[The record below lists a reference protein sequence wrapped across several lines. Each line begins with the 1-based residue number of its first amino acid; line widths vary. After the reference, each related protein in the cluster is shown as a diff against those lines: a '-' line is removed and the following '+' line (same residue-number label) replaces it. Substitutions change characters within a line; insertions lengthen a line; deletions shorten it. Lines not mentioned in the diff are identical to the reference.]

1 VPYETLKRP
10 FIHILLIFGLLIGA
24 SCDDIQGKNVSSSSD
39 DENYEL
45 TSYADNSDA
54 SGEETDLNESGEAEI
69 ADQSDDPSELKSQTF
84 TASAENIL
92 NPERGFYTWI
102 DILDDADD
110 YNWARE
116 DGFTL
121 AYAEV
126 VLAGY
131 QNSALDDP
139 ILNGLAAGFDRVRDA
154 GIKVILRFYY
164 SDNPLNSD
172 ATLSQILSHIAQ
184 LKPILQDNA
193 DIISTLQAGF
203 IGRWGEWH
211 TSTNGLD
218 NKDSR
223 AAILNAL
230 LDALPSPVTIQ
241 VRKPSFKTDFTGS
254 DAPLDET
261 EAYNGGSKSRIA
273 HHNDCFLASDTD
285 YGTYPAGEIVKWKDY
300 ISADANFVPMGG
312 ETCKLNPPRSDC
324 TTAVAEM
331 EQLHWSFINILYH
344 PDVINAWKTQ
354 GCFEEIERRLGY
366 RFALT
371 DITWNPK
378 IRPGGILHFEAN
390 IKNDGFSAPYNEH
403 SAYLILQGDKC
414 YRSKL
419 NYDPR
424 STLSETTVS
433 INSNFHLPADI
444 GIGSYALQLLITDV
458 FQSLSGEP
466 SYSIRLANE
475 GLWIENSGV
484 NDLGQIVEINSS
496 TADYNA
502 TAESAFEECPNNIPQ

>member
-1 VPYETLKRP
+1 MKRL
-10 FIHILLIFGLLIGA
+10 FIHILLAVGLVIVV
-24 SCDDIQGKNVSSSSD
+24 SCDDMQGPNTSSPDPDVS
-39 DENYEL
+39 
-45 TSYADNSDA
+45 DNSDN
-54 SGEETDLNESGEAEI
+54 SGDDAGNIDE
-69 ADQSDDPSELKSQTF
+69 SDDSGDESAAGSENNTDNAADANNENTAAAELKSQIF

-102 DILDDADD
+102 DILDDTDN
-110 YNWARE
+110 YNWVRE

-126 VLAGY
+126 VLDGY

-139 ILNGLAAGFDRVRDA
+139 ILNGLAAGFERVKNA

-164 SDNPLNSD
+164 SDDPLNSD
-172 ATLSQILSHIAQ
+172 APQNQILSHIAQ
-184 LKPILQDNA
+184 LKPILQNSA
-193 DIISTLQAGF
+193 DVISTLQAGF

-218 NKDSR
+218 NEASR
-223 AAILNAL
+223 AAVLNAL
-230 LDALPSPVTIQ
+230 LDALPSSVTIQ
-241 VRKPSFKTDFTGS
+241 VRKPSFKTDFIGS

-261 EAYNGGSKSRIA
+261 EAYNGEAKSRVA
-273 HHNDCFLASDTD
+273 HHNDCFLASNTD
-285 YGTYPAGEIVKWKDY
+285 YGTYPSGEITKWKDY
-300 ISADANFVPMGG
+300 IAADANFVPMGG

-324 TTAVAEM
+324 ATALSEM

-366 RFALT
+366 HLALT

-390 IKNDGFSAPYNEH
+390 IKNDGFAAPYNEY
-403 SAYLILQGDKC
+403 SAYLILQGAKC
-414 YRSKL
+414 YRADL

-424 STLSETTVS
+424 STLGGTTS
-433 INSNFHLPADI
+433 FINSGLRLPADI
-444 GIGSYALQLLITDV
+444 GAGSYALQLLITDA
-458 FQSLSGEP
+458 FQ
-466 SYSIRLANE
+466 SIRLANE

-484 NDLGQIVEINSS
+484 NGLGQNIEVDASA
-496 TADYNA
+496 TDYTG
-502 TAESAFEECPNNIPQ
+502 TAESAFEECP